1 MVISV
6 LLEQVQQ
13 HENEY
18 VVTLIN
24 PSTRNFRTALIIS
37 HQPCK
42 TDSRDSKRRL
52 YTGTGCLFPGA
63 AGHAVTA
70 PRAPEG
76 PHAATRVEDLQGVLE
91 QVVRGLKQSS
101 QFSILYFPIINVML
115 KHGLW
120 F

>member
-1 MVISV
+1 MVISA

-52 YTGTGCLFPGA
+52 YTWAGRLFPGA
-63 AGHAVTA
+63 VGHAVTA

-76 PHAATRVEDLQGVLE
+76 PHTATRVEDLQGVLE
-91 QVVRGLKQSS
+91 QVVHGLKQLS
-101 QFSILYFPIINVML
+101 QVYFVFPNN
-115 KHGLW
+115 KS
-120 F
+120 